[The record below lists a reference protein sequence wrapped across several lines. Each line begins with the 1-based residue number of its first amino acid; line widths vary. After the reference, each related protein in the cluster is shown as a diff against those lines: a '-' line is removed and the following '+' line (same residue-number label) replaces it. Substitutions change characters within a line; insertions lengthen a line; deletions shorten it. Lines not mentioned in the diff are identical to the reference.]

1 MARAIVSWRAW
12 LRASLVLGAGFLQVA
27 GSSHETGTH
36 LQLRPG
42 SGCVYEISRT
52 AGEAQLNDLARSAK
66 TEDAWLFARGT
77 WIDVGFDERAK
88 SVLLDQG
95 TAMEALGEAARA
107 PAAATATATAASAPV
122 MVPASAPVMVP
133 APAPVT
139 FYHIHL
145 YTADST
151 FVDPPSVQDIH
162 GLAVLKEED
171 ANVLGV
177 VLDGRGRWTFDLSP
191 LLERRILDD
200 LRLRSGND
208 EPGDYAFNHGYV
220 PVPGSSGALFDLQY
234 TLAVW
239 SASAAGS
246 ASRAQRIGTFIDGVR
261 RLGVFAAY
269 SAFSDVETLP

>member
-1 MARAIVSWRAW
+1 
-12 LRASLVLGAGFLQVA
+12 LRVWA
-27 GSSHETGTH
+27 GS
-36 LQLRPG
+36 G
-42 SGCVYEISRT
+42 SEYEVSRT
-52 AGEAQLNDLARSAK
+52 AGEAQLNDLASTAK

-88 SVLLDQG
+88 SALLDQG
-95 TAMEALGEAARA
+95 TAMEALREAGRA
-107 PAAATATATAASAPV
+107 PSAVTATGAATATA
-122 MVPASAPVMVP
+122 
-133 APAPVT
+133 APVT

-145 YTADST
+145 FNADST

-177 VLDGRGRWTFDLSP
+177 LLDGRGRWTFDLSP

-220 PVPGSSGALFDLQY
+220 PAPGSSGALFDLEY

-246 ASRAQRIGTFIDGVR
+246 ASRAQRIKTFIDGVR
-261 RLGVFAAY
+261 QLGVFAAY
-269 SAFSDVETLP
+269 SAFWDVETLP